1 MPTTVTCPGCGGFV
15 PLGDRFCGACGT
27 PISGSALMS
36 GEGARF
42 DPWEELLQK
51 LRQATIGEYEIK
63 GELGRGGMAAV
74 LLAHDLQLNRKVA
87 IKVMLPGL
95 VYGASM
101 WDRFLSE
108 ARTAAKLDHP
118 NIIYIHSVKEKDRF
132 LYFVMKYIDGRSLD
146 DILAQPERLPVPV
159 AQTIL
164 VEVARALDYAHHEGV
179 VHRDIKPAN
188 IMIDQ
193 KGNAIVMD
201 FGIARATD
209 EKRFTQTGA
218 TIGTPA
224 YMSPEQCRGNETT
237 AASDQ
242 YSLGIL
248 AYEMLAGSPP
258 FAGTPIELQ
267 IAHMQDAPR
276 SLRDIRPEISL
287 ELSGA
292 VMRMLAKDPAERWPS
307 LQQLVPIFGRGLDA
321 HDDGPRNYL
330 VGLVRAGSPR
340 RRSFPAT
347 PVSPHPVGANGA
359 ALASSAPTT
368 APVSGEGTDVPSS
381 VTTPVNALALPPL
394 AKLGTTGGTPTP
406 VSMPAVPAAASAA
419 GPPASADAADTS
431 GVMPVLPLA
440 EFGDTSDMAVPR
452 DDDSFISAPRFTP
465 ADEAFINA
473 SRAMAPV
480 KFDNPPSEE
489 IAPATP
495 GQPRRLLWMGVG
507 GVAVI
512 GVVWAIVSRG
522 SKPPP
527 PPEPVAPPPAP
538 VVTAATAVENAIGD
552 SVVVGHGADATALVN
567 GKTPRPV
574 TPDAISI
581 LLIKIAKQRVFAG
594 DTVRVRLEVLDDAG
608 LPVTTN
614 QIVWSTSNPRIAH
627 FFAPGQLVA
636 VGEGK
641 ATITVSAGTASATH
655 DIRID
660 AAKAAPTKNAAPKRD
675 GSAKAVNPPKRD
687 SSTKAAAPSRRD
699 STAKAPPGKAPL
711 AG

>member
-27 PISGSALMS
+27 PITGSALMS

-132 LYFVMKYIDGRSLD
+132 LYFVMKYIDGRPLD
-146 DILAQPERLPVPV
+146 DILAQHDKLPIPV

-193 KGNAIVMD
+193 KGTAIVMD

-224 YMSPEQCRGNETT
+224 YMSPEQCRGHETT

-248 AYEMLAGSPP
+248 AYEMLAGGAP
-258 FAGTPIELQ
+258 FSGTPIELQ
-267 IAHMQDAPR
+267 IAHMQDSARP
-276 SLRDIRPEISL
+276 LRDLRPELSL

-292 VMRMLAKDPAERWPS
+292 VMRMLAKDPADRWPS
-307 LQQLVPIFGRGLDA
+307 LAQLVPIFGRGLDPN
-321 HDDGPRNYL
+321 DDTAKNLL
-330 VGLVRAGSPR
+330 VTLVREGAAR
-340 RRSFPAT
+340 RKSFPAT
-347 PVSPHPVGANGA
+347 PVSLAPASLSANASAAAAAATTPVPLPREEPHVSLASAPPAPAEATAPPPPQDLRASGRVELTLPEKEPITASPIDLVAVPEAGPPPTARRPNRLLIGAAATVGAILLVVAFSRGGKKKEVPVA
-359 ALASSAPTT
+359 APVAAPTAAPTT
-368 APVSGEGTDVPSS
+368 
-381 VTTPVNALALPPL
+381 PP
-394 AKLGTTGGTPTP
+394 PD
-406 VSMPAVPAAASAA
+406 AAA
-419 GPPASADAADTS
+419 
-431 GVMPVLPLA
+431 
-440 EFGDTSDMAVPR
+440 F
-452 DDDSFISAPRFTP
+452 
-465 ADEAFINA
+465 
-473 SRAMAPV
+473 
-480 KFDNPPSEE
+480 
-489 IAPATP
+489 
-495 GQPRRLLWMGVG
+495 
-507 GVAVI
+507 
-512 GVVWAIVSRG
+512 
-522 SKPPP
+522 
-527 PPEPVAPPPAP
+527 
-538 VVTAATAVENAIGD
+538 GD
-552 SVVVGHGADATALVN
+552 SVVIGE
-567 GKTPRPV
+567 
-574 TPDAISI
+574 
-581 LLIKIAKQRVFAG
+581 AG
-594 DTVRVRLEVLDDAG
+594 RGV
-608 LPVTTN
+608 
-614 QIVWSTSNPRIAH
+614 
-627 FFAPGQLVA
+627 APGAGSL
-636 VGEGK
+636 EG
-641 ATITVSAGTASATH
+641 AHRCRRHRARAAG
-655 DIRID
+655 R
-660 AAKAAPTKNAAPKRD
+660 
-675 GSAKAVNPPKRD
+675 
-687 SSTKAAAPSRRD
+687 
-699 STAKAPPGKAPL
+699 
-711 AG
+711 AGRLR